1 MKALIVVDM
10 QNDFLTGS
18 LANPDAVAI
27 IPKIKELIKSKKYDT
42 IVFTQDTHFENYL
55 ETPEGRYLLKNLE

>member
-1 MKALIVVDM
+1 MMKALIVVDM

-27 IPKIKELIKSKKYDT
+27 IPKIKELIKSKEYDQRFPWKADYG
-42 IVFTQDTHFENYL
+42 ICCAADV
-55 ETPEGRYLLKNLE
+55 R

>member
-1 MKALIVVDM
+1 MMKALIVVDM

-27 IPKIKELIKSKKYDT
+27 IPKIKELIKSKEYDY
-42 IVFTQDTHFENYL
+42 IVLNTSRAFDLNF
-55 ETPEGRYLLKNLE
+55 LKQI